1 MSSDFAPY
9 LVKDGRINNITP
21 VVPYSVYS
29 GAAQNTY
36 QSFNATSSS
45 TSQLSFN
52 VSVPSENTI
61 LDRNVLISANYTF
74 KLTLS
79 GTTKIGD
86 VLMKYGLTDAFQ
98 AFPLNSSIT
107 SINATI
113 NNTSVS
119 VNTQDVLP
127 ILLKMIPPRELARYQ
142 GTTATYVDSVGFS
155 AAGGFL
161 TPDSTT
167 QISENFNPLGSIHNT
182 THDGIIPRGALPL
195 NTITVTN
202 SKGGGDAN
210 KLTIITDGNTIT
222 ADISV
227 ILTEPLFL
235 SPFIFAGLNE
245 GNNQGFVGLNT
256 LNLNINIDSSL
267 KRFWSKN
274 PVLAAGSAGVYA
286 ISLTSITDAKLL
298 LNFLT
303 TQITDMVQAKN
314 VIPFT
319 DYPRYITGVTN
330 SSTITKNG
338 GNNTIKSQNIQLNQI
353 PDLFLIALRK
363 PLNTQTIT
371 DPNLFLPIKSISIN
385 FNNASGLLSSA
396 TQQQL
401 YEMSRD
407 NGVQQSWLEWSGRA
421 NSYFSTLDTAA
432 ITSVDQFMR
441 LTAGS
446 ILAINPA
453 KDLSLPPNL
462 SNGCIGQYN
471 FQIDVTAFNYTSA
484 DITPEMVII
493 PVNSGVFTTI
503 AGSSSI
509 TTGLLTSQTVAAITT
524 SGSAGMSS
532 ARNHRLIGGTLS
544 AGVALSMKSN
554 PTISKAISVS
564 TKSGGQRKL
573 DGFV

>member
-1 MSSDFAPY
+1 MNDIAPY
-9 LVKDGRINNITP
+9 LVKDSRINEIKP
-21 VVPYSVYS
+21 AVLYSVYS

-36 QSFNATSSS
+36 QTFNATSTS
-45 TSQLSFN
+45 TTQISFN

-74 KLTLS
+74 KISLT
-79 GTTKIGD
+79 GTTKVND

-98 AFPLNSSIT
+98 AFPLNSTIT

-127 ILLKMIPPRELARYQ
+127 MLLKLIPPRELAKYQ
-142 GTTATYVDSVGFS
+142 GTTATYVDSINFS
-155 AAGGFL
+155 TSGGYIV
-161 TPDSTT
+161 PNSTT
-167 QISENFNPLGSIHNT
+167 AISENFNPLGSIHNT

-195 NTITVTN
+195 NSITVVN
-202 SKGGGDAN
+202 SKGGGDAT
-210 KLTIITDGNTIT
+210 KLSIITDTNTIS

-245 GNNQGFVGLNT
+245 STNQGFVGLNT

-267 KRFWSKN
+267 KRFWSKLPN
-274 PVLAAGSAGVYA
+274 SAAGTYT
-286 ISLTSITDAKLL
+286 ISLTSITDAKLM

-303 TQITDMVQAKN
+303 TQITDRVQSKN
-314 VIPFT
+314 VIPFV

-330 SSTITKNG
+330 SSTIAASG
-338 GNNTIKSQNIQLNQI
+338 GSSSIKSQNIQLNQI
-353 PDLFLIALRK
+353 PDLFVIALRK
-363 PLNTQTIT
+363 PLANQTMVDANI
-371 DPNLFLPIKSISIN
+371 FLPIKNISIN

-396 TQQQL
+396 TQYQL
-401 YEMSRD
+401 WEMSRD
-407 NGVQQSWLEWSGRA
+407 NGVHQSWLEWSGRA
-421 NSYFSTLDTAA
+421 NSYFTTLDTADIA
-432 ITSVDQFMR
+432 GVDQFMR

-446 ILAINPA
+446 VLVINPA

-462 SNGCIGQYN
+462 SNGCIGQFN
-471 FQIDVTAFNYTSA
+471 FQIDITGINYTNA
-484 DITPEMVII
+484 NITPELVII

-509 TTGLLTSQTVAAITT
+509 TTGLLTSQMVATVV
-524 SGSAGMSS
+524 SGGGALSS
-532 ARNHRLIGGTLS
+532 TKNARLIGGNMS
-544 AGVALSMKSN
+544 AGVANSMMAN
-554 PTISKAISVS
+554 PVINGAISS
-564 TKSGGQRKL
+564 TKGGMRRL
-573 DGFV
+573 DAYV

>member
-1 MSSDFAPY
+1 MSADIAPY
-9 LVKDGRINNITP
+9 LIKDSRINEIKP

-29 GAAQNTY
+29 GASQNTY
-36 QSFNATSSS
+36 QTFNATSSS
-45 TSQLSFN
+45 TSQISFN

-61 LDRNVLISANYTF
+61 LDRNVMIQATYKFTIAITGATKAN
-74 KLTLS
+74 
-79 GTTKIGD
+79 D
-86 VLMKYGLTDAFQ
+86 VLMKYGFSDAFQ

-127 ILLKMIPPRELARYQ
+127 LLLKMIPQRELAKYQ
-142 GTTATYVDSVGFS
+142 GTCPTFVDSIGFTG
-155 AAGGFL
+155 AGGYSK
-161 TPDSTT
+161 PDYTT
-167 QISENFNPLGSIHNT
+167 QTSENFNPLGSLFST
-182 THDGIIPRGALPL
+182 THDGILPRGAFPL

-202 SKGGGDAN
+202 AGSAN
-210 KLTIITDGNTIT
+210 KLTIAADNGT
-222 ADISV
+222 ASV
-227 ILTEPLFL
+227 ELTAVLTEPLFL

-245 GNNQGFVGLNT
+245 GTNQGFVGLNT
-256 LNLNINIDSSL
+256 LNLNINVDTSL
-267 KRFWSKN
+267 KRFWSKF
-274 PVLAAGSAGVYA
+274 PELQAGSTGAYT
-286 ISLTSITDAKLL
+286 ITLNSITDAKLM

-338 GNNTIKSQNIQLNQI
+338 GTNTIKSQNIQLNQI
-353 PDLFLIALRK
+353 PDLFIMALRK

-371 DPNLFLPIKSISIN
+371 DPNLFLPIKNISIN

-401 YEMSRD
+401 WEMSRD

-421 NSYFSTLDTAA
+421 NSYYSTLDTTA
-432 ITSVDQFMR
+432 ITDVAQLMR

-446 ILAINPA
+446 VLVINPA

-462 SNGCIGQYN
+462 SNGCIGQFN
-471 FQIDVTAFNYTSA
+471 FQIDITGINYTSA
-484 DITPEMVII
+484 DIIPELVII

-509 TTGLLTSQTVAAITT
+509 TTGLLTSQVVATIAS
-524 SGSAGMSS
+524 SGGASISS
-532 ARNHRLIGGTLS
+532 SRNHRLIGGAMS
-544 AGVALSMKSN
+544 AGVASAMKIN
-554 PTISKAISVS
+554 PVVSGAISAS
-564 TKSGGQRKL
+564 KGCGGRRL
-573 DGFV
+573 DAYV

>member
-1 MSSDFAPY
+1 MNDISPY
-9 LVKDGRINNITP
+9 LVKDSRINEIKP

-36 QSFNATSSS
+36 QTFNATSTS
-45 TSQLSFN
+45 TTQISFN

-74 KLTLS
+74 KISLT
-79 GTTKIGD
+79 GTTKAND

-98 AFPLNSSIT
+98 AFPLNSTIT

-127 ILLKMIPPRELARYQ
+127 ILLKLIHPRELAKYQ
-142 GTTATYVDSVGFS
+142 GTTATYVDSINF
-155 AAGGFL
+155 
-161 TPDSTT
+161 STT
-167 QISENFNPLGSIHNT
+167 GGYIVPNSTTAISENFNPLGSIHNT

-195 NTITVTN
+195 NSIVVAN
-202 SKGGGDAN
+202 SKGGGDVN
-210 KLTIITDGNTIT
+210 KLSITTDNDTIS
-222 ADISV
+222 AEISV

-245 GNNQGFVGLNT
+245 GTNQGFVGLNT

-267 KRFWSKN
+267 KRFWSKLPN
-274 PVLAAGSAGVYA
+274 SAAGTYT
-286 ISLTSITDAKLL
+286 ITLTSITDAKLM

-303 TQITDMVQAKN
+303 TQITDSVQAKN
-314 VIPFT
+314 VIPFV

-330 SSTITKNG
+330 SSAIAANG
-338 GNNTIKSQNIQLNQI
+338 GSASIKSQNIQLNQI
-353 PDLFLIALRK
+353 PDLFVIALRK
-363 PLNTQTIT
+363 PLANQTFLDANI
-371 DPNLFLPIKSISIN
+371 FLPIRNISIN

-396 TQQQL
+396 TQYQL
-401 YEMSRD
+401 WEMSRD
-407 NGVQQSWLEWSGRA
+407 NGVHQSWLEWSGRA
-421 NSYFSTLDTAA
+421 NSYFTTLDTTA
-432 ITSVDQFMR
+432 ITSVDQLMR

-446 ILAINPA
+446 VLVINPA

-462 SNGCIGQYN
+462 SNGCIGQFN
-471 FQIDVTAFNYTSA
+471 FQIDITGVNYTNA
-484 DITPEMVII
+484 NITPELVII

-509 TTGLLTSQTVAAITT
+509 TTGLLTSQMVAAIAS
-524 SGSAGMSS
+524 SGGGSISS
-532 ARNHRLIGGTLS
+532 TKNHRLIGGAMS
-544 AGVALSMKSN
+544 AGVASSMKAN
-554 PTISKAISVS
+554 PVINGAISA
-564 TKSGGQRKL
+564 TKGGMRRL
-573 DGFV
+573 DAYV

>member
-1 MSSDFAPY
+1 MNDIAPY
-9 LVKDGRINNITP
+9 LVKDGRINEIKP
-21 VVPYSVYS
+21 VIPYSVYS

-36 QSFNATSSS
+36 QTFNATSTS
-45 TSQLSFN
+45 TTQISFN

-74 KLTLS
+74 KISLT
-79 GTTKIGD
+79 GTTKAND

-98 AFPLNSSIT
+98 AFPLNSTIT

-127 ILLKMIPPRELARYQ
+127 ILLKLIHPRELAKYQ
-142 GTTATYVDSVGFS
+142 GTTATYVDSINF
-155 AAGGFL
+155 
-161 TPDSTT
+161 STT
-167 QISENFNPLGSIHNT
+167 GGYIVPNSTTAISENFNPLGSIHNT

-195 NTITVTN
+195 NSIAVVN
-202 SKGGGDAN
+202 SKGGGDAT
-210 KLTIITDGNTIT
+210 KLSIITDTNTVS

-245 GNNQGFVGLNT
+245 GTNQGFVGLNT
-256 LNLNINIDSSL
+256 LNLNINVDSSL
-267 KRFWSKN
+267 KRFWSKLPN
-274 PVLAAGSAGVYA
+274 SAAGTYT
-286 ISLTSITDAKLL
+286 ISLTSITDAKLM

-314 VIPFT
+314 VIPFV

-330 SSTITKNG
+330 SSAIAANG
-338 GNNTIKSQNIQLNQI
+338 GSSSIKSQNIQLNQI
-353 PDLFLIALRK
+353 PDLFVIALRK
-363 PLNTQTIT
+363 PLANQTIL
-371 DPNLFLPIKSISIN
+371 DANIFLPIKNISIN

-396 TQQQL
+396 TQHQL
-401 YEMSRD
+401 WEMSRD
-407 NGVQQSWLEWSGRA
+407 NGVHQSWLEWSGRA
-421 NSYFSTLDTAA
+421 NSYFTTLDTADIA
-432 ITSVDQFMR
+432 GVDQFMR

-446 ILAINPA
+446 VLVINPA

-462 SNGCIGQYN
+462 SNGCIGQFN
-471 FQIDVTAFNYTSA
+471 FQIDVTGINYTNA
-484 DITPEMVII
+484 NITPELVII

-509 TTGLLTSQTVAAITT
+509 TTGLLTSQMVASIA
-524 SGSAGMSS
+524 SAGGGSISS
-532 ARNHRLIGGTLS
+532 VKNHRLIGGGSLS
-544 AGVALSMKSN
+544 AGVANSMKAN
-554 PTISKAISVS
+554 PVINGAISS
-564 TKSGGQRKL
+564 TKGGMRRL
-573 DGFV
+573 DAYV

>member
-1 MSSDFAPY
+1 MNDFQPY

-36 QSFNATSSS
+36 QSFNATSTS
-45 TSQLSFN
+45 TSQISFN

-61 LDRNVLISANYTF
+61 LDRNVLISATYTF

-79 GTTKIGD
+79 GTTAAND
-86 VLMKYGLTDAFQ
+86 ALMKYGLTDAFQ
-98 AFPLNSSIT
+98 AFPLNSTIT

-127 ILLKMIPPRELARYQ
+127 LLLKMIPPRELAKYQ

-155 AAGGFL
+155 TTGGYIA
-161 TPDSTT
+161 PNNTT
-167 QISENFNPLGSIHNT
+167 LISENFNPLGSIHNT

-195 NTITVTN
+195 NTITVVN
-202 SKGGGDAN
+202 SKGGASATKLSIVDAN
-210 KLTIITDGNTIT
+210 NNIT

-235 SPFIFAGLNE
+235 SPFIFAGLNDST
-245 GNNQGFVGLNT
+245 NQGFVGLNT

-267 KRFWSKN
+267 KRFWSKISN
-274 PVLAAGSAGVYA
+274 SAAGTYSIA
-286 ISLTSITDAKLL
+286 LTSITDAKLM

-303 TQITDMVQAKN
+303 TQITDMIQAKN

-338 GNNTIKSQNIQLNQI
+338 GSNSIKSQNIQLNQI
-353 PDLFLIALRK
+353 PDLFIIALRK
-363 PLNTQTIT
+363 PLNTQTIF
-371 DPNLFLPIKSISIN
+371 DANIFLPIKSISIN

-401 YEMSRD
+401 WEMSRE
-407 NGVQQSWLEWSGRA
+407 NGVQQSWLEWCGRA
-421 NSYFSTLDTAA
+421 NSYFTTLDTAD
-432 ITSVDQFMR
+432 ITGVDQFMR

-446 ILAINPA
+446 VLVINPS

-471 FQIDVTAFNYTSA
+471 FQIDVTGINYTTA
-484 DITPEMVII
+484 DITPELVII

-509 TTGLLTSQTVAAITT
+509 TTGLLTSQTVAAIT
-524 SGSAGMSS
+524 SAGGASVSS
-532 ARNHRLIGGTLS
+532 MRNQRLIGGNLS
-544 AGVALSMKSN
+544 AGVASSMRSN
-554 PTISKAISVS
+554 PIISKAISAS
-564 TKSGGQRKL
+564 SKSGGQRKL
-573 DGFV
+573 DGFLS